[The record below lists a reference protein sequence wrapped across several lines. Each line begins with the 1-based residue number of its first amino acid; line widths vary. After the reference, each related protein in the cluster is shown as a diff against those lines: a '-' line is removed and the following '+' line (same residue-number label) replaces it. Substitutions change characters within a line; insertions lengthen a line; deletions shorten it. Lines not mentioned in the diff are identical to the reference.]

1 MKDIGCWAFIVDI
14 GCWAFI
20 VFDGLWD
27 GLPHVGPDGRGI
39 EVCLGFQWLWKE
51 LPQNGIPEDGTDPC
65 AEFQG
70 PGICAPN
77 AGIVP
82 CAGVDCPKMGVPPDG
97 KAADVNVLLPTVP
110 FQKNGDDP
118 TGWVCAGSP

>member
-1 MKDIGCWAFIVDI
+1 MKDI

-39 EVCLGFQWLWKE
+39 EVCPGFHWLWKE
-51 LPQNGIPEDGTDPC
+51 LPQNDIPEDGTDPC

-70 PGICAPN
+70 PGICAPS

-82 CAGVDCPKMGVPPDG
+82 CAGVNCPKTGVPSDG
-97 KAADVNVLLPTVP
+97 KVVDAKVLLPNVS
-110 FQKNGDDP
+110 FQRNGDEP
-118 TGWVCAGSP
+118 TG